1 VANEGNERA
10 AYNFFINGGFMST
23 LVTENRLT
31 DNERETLIA
40 QLNRDG
46 YFVLPRKLPADLI
59 ADCIAAIDRIT
70 AEAQEQN
77 RSQRSVKKQNCV
89 DLDVAFLKLMM
100 YEPALQLSYD
110 ALGPIFHL
118 CQSNFV
124 SRAREEARREDFISG
139 TPWHADGPRP
149 GLFPRVPS
157 THGAAMGLHYLKF
170 GYFLT
175 DLTHGNGG
183 SLQVVRGS
191 HLRDELDGDA
201 ANFDIAKY
209 SDDVV
214 QLDCEAGTII
224 AFHQAQWHAAPPNE
238 SDVVRKNVYISY
250 CPTWMRPLDREFPTE
265 QQLSGLNDEERWL
278 LGEPRPA
285 MRWWLPHAGDYQRL
299 ARFKR
304 DGDGAAEQATNYE

>member
-1 VANEGNERA
+1 
-10 AYNFFINGGFMST
+10 MST
-23 LVTENRLT
+23 LLAKPASIRLS
-31 DNERETLIA
+31 DQERENLIA
-40 QLNRDG
+40 QLDRDG
-46 YFVLPRKLPADLI
+46 FFVLPQKLPQAMI
-59 ADCIAAIDRIT
+59 EESIAAIDRIT
-70 AEAQEQN
+70 AEEQAKDPT
-77 RSQRSVKKQNCV
+77 RRSVKKQNCV
-89 DLDVAFLKLMM
+89 DLDPAFRNLMM

-110 ALGPIFHL
+110 VFGPMFQL

-124 SRAREEARREDFISG
+124 SRAREEVQREDFISG

-149 GLFPRVPS
+149 GLFPRVKNTLGP
-157 THGAAMGLHYLKF
+157 AMGLHYLKF

-191 HLRDELDGDA
+191 HLHDELDGDRSTF
-201 ANFDIAKY
+201 NIEKY
-209 SDDVV
+209 FDDVV
-214 QLDCEAGTII
+214 QIDCEAGTVI
-224 AFHQAQWHAAPPNE
+224 AFHQAQWHAAPPNA

-265 QQLSGLNDEERWL
+265 EQLAGLSPEERWL

-285 MRWWLPHAGDYQRL
+285 MRWWLPTAEDSQRM

-304 DGDGAAEQATNYE
+304 DGEAALTQVKNYE